1 MEQDMSDNTSAGVTV
16 AGSDVN
22 QGVAVGEPD
31 PTTGGRRRRRFGG
44 TRRPSE
50 AKPIY
55 LILRVKDAKGNPIDV
70 SKDQVDVV
78 GVERDAHKVLEQI
91 DSGGSGDKSFYKRV
105 MLPPIR

>member
-1 MEQDMSDNTSAGVTV
+1 MSDNTSAGTDTATAAVQ
-16 AGSDVN
+16 

-31 PTTGGRRRRRFGG
+31 PTLGSGRRRRRFGG
-44 TRRPSE
+44 PRRPSE

-78 GVERDAHKVLEQI
+78 GVERDAHKVLEAI
-91 DSGGSGDKSFYKRV
+91 DAGGSGDKSFYKRV